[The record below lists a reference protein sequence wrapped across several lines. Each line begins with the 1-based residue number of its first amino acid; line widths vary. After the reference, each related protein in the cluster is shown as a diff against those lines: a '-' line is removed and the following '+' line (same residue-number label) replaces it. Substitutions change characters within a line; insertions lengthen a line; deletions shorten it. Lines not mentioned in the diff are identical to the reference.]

1 MLCNFLF
8 SFFFYKY
15 FYDILILNYLYYIY
29 FFFGSYSL
37 NLSVFKILNVLV
49 NILVMLKWKMMER
62 DDCVYWKMMNEF
74 F

>member
-1 MLCNFLF
+1 M
-8 SFFFYKY
+8 
-15 FYDILILNYLYYIY
+15 
-29 FFFGSYSL
+29 
-37 NLSVFKILNVLV
+37 ILNVLV

>member
-15 FYDILILNYLYYIY
+15 FYDILILNYLYYI

-62 DDCVYWKMMNEF
+62 DDCGYWKMMNEF